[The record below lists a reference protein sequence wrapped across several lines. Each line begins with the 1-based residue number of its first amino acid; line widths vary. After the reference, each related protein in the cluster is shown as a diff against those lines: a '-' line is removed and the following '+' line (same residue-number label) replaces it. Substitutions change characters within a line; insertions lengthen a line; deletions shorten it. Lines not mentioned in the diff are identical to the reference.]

1 MLESEGRHADLRR
14 LAELRAS
21 EDQERSWLWAIRR
34 GSEPTLAPADYSLA
48 VRAMLGAT
56 VLSQPMVCG
65 GCGSRVMDVQGRHA
79 LCCLGAETTIGHNR
93 LRDVIAM
100 GLAMADPGTVVEPLG
115 LVPSMPQLRPA
126 DVLSRAGL
134 EQGLM
139 AGDIGI
145 TSPEAGGAGT
155 DCVEA
160 MALHKKEWY
169 GDAVLAELQAQAITY
184 QPLVVSCFGRRSRV
198 LTTLLR
204 DAALRASRTR
214 DGPTAA
220 ALLRRWQRA
229 VACEVWRRTAAMVRR
244 CLPRP
249 AAGPEGE
256 EDGAWE

>member
-1 MLESEGRHADLRR
+1 
-14 LAELRAS
+14 
-21 EDQERSWLWAIRR
+21 
-34 GSEPTLAPADYSLA
+34 
-48 VRAMLGAT
+48 
-56 VLSQPMVCG
+56 
-65 GCGSRVMDVQGRHA
+65 MDVQGRHA

-100 GLAMADPGTVVEPLG
+100 GLAMADPGTVIEPQG
-115 LVPSMPQLRPA
+115 LVPTMPQLRPA

-134 EQGLM
+134 EQGLI

-160 MALHKKEWY
+160 MGLRKKEWY
-169 GDAVLAELQAQAITY
+169 AVLAELQAQAITY

-198 LTTLLR
+198 LTNLLR
-204 DAALRASRTR
+204 DAALRAAHTR
-214 DGPTAA
+214 DGPTAG

-229 VACEVWRRTAAMVRR
+229 VACEVWRRTAAMIRR

-249 AAGPEGE
+249 AAGAEDEAGDEEGA
-256 EDGAWE
+256 GS